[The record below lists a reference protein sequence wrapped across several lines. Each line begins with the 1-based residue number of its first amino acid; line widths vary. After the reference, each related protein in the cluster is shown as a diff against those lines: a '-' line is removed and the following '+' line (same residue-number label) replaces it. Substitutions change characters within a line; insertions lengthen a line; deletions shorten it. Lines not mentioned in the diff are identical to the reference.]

1 MKKFL
6 SLMSMLLL
14 TALVFSGCGQQ
25 PVEKQDD
32 VVADDPN
39 EDVIN
44 VIVDETPD
52 VTEATDY
59 VTEKWV
65 AVEIPFTATNAIKNI
80 QEAEVDV
87 TFVNRTTGTK
97 MVMPAFWEGKT
108 EWKVRFAPT
117 ECGIWDYTFATTGT
131 DLGLTVE
138 GGTVACNTYKGDLDI
153 YKHGFVKTTP
163 EQKYFAYAD
172 GTPFFYLGDTH
183 WTMLT
188 EEFDSAGSRAGDI
201 QTDSHFKYIVDKRIE
216 QGFTVYQSEPIGHL
230 YNAVN
235 GISDTDIKG
244 FQKSDMYFQYI
255 AEKGMVHAN
264 AELLFPSEVTD
275 KFIKDTELIRAI
287 SRYWVARYGAYP
299 VMWTLGQEIDN
310 DYFGK
315 NNITTENNPYVVM
328 AKYIAESDPYK
339 SPLTGHQENTS
350 LVGAKGSV
358 VSKQY
363 GKIKVNE
370 PSVFLGNPDHTW
382 WGVQMH
388 IDIDQ
393 QYNFNLLKDFW
404 DNGEGKP
411 AVLYE
416 TKYEKLSTTTY
427 GARAKSWIAYLS
439 GLYGCAYGCQD
450 MWYYMSSYEMDSTST
465 DGSKIS
471 VTPED
476 KKITWGE
483 AMKLPSGEQHG
494 YMRQFFEK
502 LAWWKLVPDFEGVN
516 AYQKSED
523 NMLVY
528 YSVAYNKD
536 KVYVAYFYNETEDA
550 AGAFINMNQKATY
563 TAQWFNPVT
572 NEYTLID
579 NAIKPEKIGETYG
592 YNMPNK
598 PIAQDMVLLV
608 TKN

>member
-1 MKKFL
+1 MKKIL
-6 SLMSMLLL
+6 SLLSLLL
-14 TALVFSGCGQQ
+14 IAVVMFSGCGQQ

-32 VVADDPN
+32 VVTDDPN

-44 VIVDETPD
+44 VVVDETPD

-65 AVEIPFTATNAIKNI
+65 AAEIPFTATNEIKNI
-80 QEAEVDV
+80 QDAEVDV

-97 MVMPAFWEGKT
+97 MVMPAFWDGGT
-108 EWKVRFAPT
+108 DWKVRFAPT
-117 ECGIWDYTFATTGT
+117 ECGIWDYTLAFTGA
-131 DLGLTVE
+131 DLGITAA
-138 GGTVACNTYKGDLDI
+138 GGTLACNTYKGDLDI
-153 YKHGFVKTTP
+153 YKHGFVNAYGN
-163 EQKYFAYAD
+163 KYFSYAD

-183 WTMLT
+183 WGMLG
-188 EEFDSAGSRAGDI
+188 EEFDSAGPNAGDI

-216 QGFTVYQSEPIGHL
+216 QGFTVYQSEPIGHGFV
-230 YNAVN
+230 ATD
-235 GISDTDIKG
+235 GITKTDMRG
-244 FQKSDMYFQYI
+244 FQKCDQYFQYI

-264 AELLFPSEVTD
+264 AELLFPGEVTD
-275 KFIKDTELIRAI
+275 KFIEDTELIRAA

-328 AKYIAESDPYK
+328 AKYIAECDPYK

-350 LVGAKGSV
+350 LVGAKGGVPSIRA
-358 VSKQY
+358 
-363 GKIKVNE
+363 GKACINE
-370 PSVFLGNPDHTW
+370 PSVFLGNSAHTW
-382 WGVQMH
+382 WGVQWHPAM
-388 IDIDQ
+388 DQ
-393 QYNFNLLKDFW
+393 QYNFLLVKDFW
-404 DNGEGKP
+404 ENGEGKP

-416 TKYEKLSTTTY
+416 TLYECLDTNNY

-439 GLYGCAYGCQD
+439 GLYGCGYGCQD
-450 MWYYMSSYEMDSTST
+450 IWYYKSEYGKNSESR
-465 DGSKIS
+465 DGNIT
-471 VTPED
+471 VTLED
-476 KKITWGE
+476 KQITWGE
-483 AMKLPSGEQHG
+483 AIKLPTGDQLG

-516 AYQKSED
+516 AYQSNKENNSA
-523 NMLVY
+523 LY
-528 YSVAYNKD
+528 AVAYNKD
-536 KVYVAYFYNETEDA
+536 KVYVAYFYNENEDA
-550 AGAFINMNQKATY
+550 AGTLINMNQKATY

-592 YNMPNK
+592 YNIPNK
-598 PIAQDMVLLV
+598 PTAQDMVLIV